1 MSEHE
6 KALLTEIIVS
16 TSLGFVFFIAF
27 WLICGGYHTPTYV
40 AYYSDG
46 AFLSAG
52 LLLAFCGLRFATR
65 GGSFDVLGY
74 SAYALFLSFRP
85 RPTERRYKTA
95 GDYQQGM
102 NEKRKRRKAHYLPW
116 LINAGAYLLLAL
128 ILLVVWHSI

>member
-1 MSEHE
+1 MNEQA
-6 KALLTEIIVS
+6 KALLIETIVS
-16 TSLGFVFFIAF
+16 TVLGAVFFVSF
-27 WLICGGYHTPTYV
+27 WLLVGGYHSPTYI

-46 AFLSAG
+46 AFVSAG

-95 GDYQQGM
+95 GDYQIGM
-102 NEKRKRRKAHYLPW
+102 NEKRKRRKAYYLPW
-116 LINAGAYLLLAL
+116 FANAGYYFLLAIVLL
-128 ILLVVWHSI
+128 IVWHCI